1 MKYIAVLHQDGEGC
15 DYTIGC
21 GTRVEYTEAES
32 MKEAF
37 ENFSKDLYWADI
49 IEDHEGYDGNPLAGE
64 MQLESMTIYQ
74 VGVTDDGEMY
84 QNLFNMLEAKANSAA
99 AIQRRKDEAELERLQ
114 RKLRK

>member
-1 MKYIAVLHQDGEGC
+1 
-15 DYTIGC
+15 
-21 GTRVEYTEAES
+21 
-32 MKEAF
+32 
-37 ENFSKDLYWADI
+37 
-49 IEDHEGYDGNPLAGE
+49 

-84 QNLFNMLEAKANSAA
+84 QNLFNMLEARANNAE